1 LFPRF
6 NSPYHPQSTGLV
18 ERYVGSVKRII
29 SKLAMDYPK
38 LWHTYVPM
46 AIWCLRE
53 SVNQTTGVA
62 PWTLVMG
69 YVPRGPLAILR
80 DSWRGHE
87 IKCR

>member
-1 LFPRF
+1 MGCSPRL

-38 LWHTYVPM
+38 PWHTYVPM

-62 PWTLVMG
+62 PWPLVMDHL
-69 YVPRGPLAILR
+69 PREPISHTAG
-80 DSWRGHE
+80 
-87 IKCR
+87 